1 MPTFDTPKPITATI
15 DLGLGDVRI
24 RATGTDTT
32 VVEVQ
37 PSDASS
43 EKDRKAAELTRVEY
57 AHGQLVVKASK
68 LRTWLT
74 RDGGSID
81 VTIELPAGS
90 HVHGGLAAADVHGVG
105 RLGQTQIKTGLG
117 RVQLDEVETLHLK
130 SGTGDIT
137 VDRVTGHADVTAGS
151 GDVRAR
157 VLDSTAVVKNSNGDI
172 WIGMAEGDL
181 RASAANG
188 SIVVD
193 VANAGVVAK
202 SANGDVRVRE
212 VVHGSVVAETRLGDV
227 EVGIREGTAAWL
239 DARSRAGSVLNA
251 LEASDAPGDATD
263 AVEVRGRTTVGDI
276 MIQRARGAVP
286 RLPYVS

>member
-24 RATGTDTT
+24 RATDTDTT

-137 VDRVTGHADVTAGS
+137 VGRVTGHADVTAGS

-172 WIGMAEGDL
+172 WIGVAEGDL
-181 RASAANG
+181 RVNAANG

-193 VANAGVVAK
+193 VAKGGVVAK

-239 DARSRAGSVLNA
+239 DVNATAGRVVNS
-251 LEASDAPGDATD
+251 LEAADAPEGSSDTD
-263 AVEVRGRTTVGDI
+263 EVRARTTVGEI
-276 MIQRARGAVP
+276 VIRRP
-286 RLPYVS
+286 